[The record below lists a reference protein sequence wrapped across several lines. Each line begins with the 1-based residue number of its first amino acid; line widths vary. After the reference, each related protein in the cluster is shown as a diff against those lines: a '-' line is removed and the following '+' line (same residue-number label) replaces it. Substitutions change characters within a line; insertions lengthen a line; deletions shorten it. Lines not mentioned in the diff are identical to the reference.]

1 MIDDVERVDDIQRV
15 IYDMLTESTGTHM
28 LDSGGAAGRH
38 WQRNQKRRFIDF
50 RDEPEAT
57 LILEPKGYDAEI
69 SVFHFLTAGALDL
82 RGEPLELDDL
92 AVEFNALGCDV
103 WNGDY
108 YGTSAEQCEW
118 LDRRGFKAIND
129 GWNTY
134 NWDSILS
141 QTLQGTTLEN
151 RNGDRYELLQIHNG
165 CDVRGGYTDARLFR
179 SSEYCDFPSENVFF
193 SVPGHDDIEEA
204 SYFDDMVAVFYQSGQ
219 WINNEGLSADDDDWA
234 ALRERAAQIPGS
246 DNKVIHGSI
255 DHQP

>member
-1 MIDDVERVDDIQRV
+1 MNDDIQKV
-15 IYDMLTESTGTHM
+15 VFEMLTESTGTHM
-28 LDSGGAAGRH
+28 LDSGGGSGRH

-57 LILEPKGYDAEI
+57 LILEPKYVDAEI

-82 RGEPLELDDL
+82 RTEALELDDL

-108 YGTSAEQCEW
+108 YGTSAEQCDW
-118 LDRRGFKAIND
+118 LDRRGFKPLND

-151 RNGDRYELLQIHNG
+151 SDGDQYELIQIHNG
-165 CDVRGGYTDARLFR
+165 ADVRGGYTNARLFR
-179 SSEYCDFPSENVFF
+179 SDDYHFIQNENACFW
-193 SVPGHDDIEEA
+193 VPPHDDPRKD
-204 SYFDDMVAVFYQSGQ
+204 SYFDDMIGVMYQGGE
-219 WINNEGLSADDDDWA
+219 WINHEGQSADEDDWA
-234 ALRERAAQIPGS
+234 ALREHAAQIPDS
-246 DNKVIHGSI
+246 ENKILHGSI
-255 DHQP
+255 SHS